1 MALFGGKKVCPNCG
15 QPQEK
20 NWDKCPFCINMG
32 AAGNM
37 MGGPPPGMGGPPPGM
52 GGPPPGMGG
61 AAMGGALGGPPM
73 AGGFG
78 GGYAG
83 GAPNTQFGGG
93 GFGPPPP
100 AGGFGPPP
108 GGFGPPAG
116 YAPPPA
122 MGGGGQKTMMFQGA
136 SGQTLLVGWLVP
148 LKGPHRGELHSLK
161 QATIVGKDPTCD
173 IVFNDSFMSSRHA
186 TIRAQGGSFVLEDH
200 STNGT
205 FVNDKKV
212 TRHELV
218 DSDFVKFG
226 QTLVKFKCL

>member
-37 MGGPPPGMGGPPPGM
+37 MPGM

-61 AAMGGALGGPPM
+61 AAMGGQMGGALGGGAPM
-73 AGGFG
+73 GGGFG
-78 GGYAG
+78 GGYAS

-100 AGGFGPPP
+100 GG
-108 GGFGPPAG
+108 GGG
-116 YAPPPA
+116 YAPPPP
-122 MGGGGQKTMMFQGA
+122 MGGGFAPPPSGGGGPKTMMFQG
-136 SGQTLLVGWLVP
+136 SGGQTVLVGWLVP

-205 FVNDKKV
+205 YVNDKKV
-212 TRHELV
+212 ARHELV